1 MFDISNTNFLVEITR
16 TSWKR
21 KLISCSTFYLHSS
34 CPLKRITNYTLFE
47 NKTLKVGNI
56 LYNASQYVPLN
67 DSFRICYPT
76 HDRKDLFSSYEWQD
90 DLSKALEYT
99 SIYGTIVSIV
109 YYSLVIIV
117 YQFIKAVK
125 RLPSATIVLQC
136 VTLLLVNITF
146 AVGFHMHGHAFG
158 CELIAIFLHWGLL
171 AAQLWTAIIAFD
183 LSSQVRSVSATIV
196 ETRSTRL
203 AAYCITAYI
212 APTIIVYTTF
222 LLHMNHIIDMSY
234 GENDICFINDF
245 FSRLYFYWV
254 SLAAI
259 YFITISLLVYTLY
272 CIRKNENK
280 ARKILQKSVR
290 RNNNLLSIAFK
301 LILAFG
307 LNKVLGFTQINKEKL
322 SENEPIF
329 NSVFTALY
337 TIYVHYVTMTGFD
350 LCM

>member
-47 NKTLKVGNI
+47 SKTLKAGNI
-56 LYNASQYVPLN
+56 LYNASQYVRLN
-67 DSFRICYPT
+67 NSFRICIPT

-99 SIYGTIVSIV
+99 SIYGTILSIA

-171 AAQLWTAIIAFD
+171 AAQLWAAIIAFD

-203 AAYCITAYI
+203 AAYRITAYI
-212 APTIIVYTTF
+212 APAIIVDTTF
-222 LLHMNHIIDMSY
+222 LLHI
-234 GENDICFINDF
+234 
-245 FSRLYFYWV
+245 
-254 SLAAI
+254 
-259 YFITISLLVYTLY
+259 
-272 CIRKNENK
+272 
-280 ARKILQKSVR
+280 
-290 RNNNLLSIAFK
+290 
-301 LILAFG
+301 
-307 LNKVLGFTQINKEKL
+307 
-322 SENEPIF
+322 
-329 NSVFTALY
+329 
-337 TIYVHYVTMTGFD
+337 
-350 LCM
+350 

>member
-1 MFDISNTNFLVEITR
+1 MFDISNTHFLVEITR

-47 NKTLKVGNI
+47 NKTLKAGNI
-56 LYNASQYVPLN
+56 LYNASQYVRLN
-67 DSFRICYPT
+67 NSFCICIPT

-99 SIYGTIVSIV
+99 SIYGTILSIA

-136 VTLLLVNITF
+136 VTLFLVNITF

-158 CELIAIFLHWGLL
+158 CELIAIFLNWGLL
-171 AAQLWTAIIAFD
+171 AAQLWAAIIAFD
-183 LSSQVRSVSATIV
+183 LSQVRSVSTTIV

-212 APTIIVYTTF
+212 APTIIVDTTF

-245 FSRLYFYWV
+245 FSRLYFCCV
-254 SLAAI
+254 PLAAI

-272 CIRKNENK
+272 CIRKSENK
-280 ARKILQKSVR
+280 ARKVLQKSGR
-290 RNNNLLSIAFK
+290 RNNNLLSTAFK

-307 LNKVLGFTQINKEKL
+307 LNEVLGFTQIGKEKL

-337 TIYVHYVTMTGFD
+337 TIYVHCVDYDWF
-350 LCM
+350 